1 LDPLCP
7 SLKKAMKTPVYID
20 SCAWNYLFDAQVV
33 MNEVFPPDEFSL
45 FVTREVEIELSEI
58 PDIGHGDHD
67 NRPLKE
73 FIRETIAQNEVH
85 TSGFFGFR
93 TFESDG
99 TPTKHQVN
107 LGFGQGGF
115 RPTAD
120 RDWYATPEVRAY
132 IEGKPTRKS
141 GLGHNQADASLAVR
155 SFAAIILTNEK
166 KGKSGP
172 IRLASEQSGQ
182 VLFLGDLAASGFTLK
197 ELVLAARQRWI
208 SSSA

>member
-1 LDPLCP
+1 MNPRCSL
-7 SLKKAMKTPVYID
+7 LKKAMKTSVYID
-20 SCAWNYLFDAQVV
+20 SCAWNYLFDEQVV
-33 MNEVFPPDEFSL
+33 VREVFPPDEFSL
-45 FVTREVEIELSEI
+45 FVTREVEIELFEI
-58 PDIGHGDHD
+58 PDIGHGGHN

-73 FIRETIAQNEVH
+73 FIRQTIAQNEVR

-93 TFESDG
+93 TFEPDG

-115 RPTAD
+115 RPAAD

-141 GLGHNQADASLAVR
+141 GLSHNQADASLAVR

-182 VLFLGDLAASGFTLK
+182 VLFLGDLAASGLTLK
-197 ELVLAARQRWI
+197 EFVLAARQRWAG
-208 SSSA
+208 SST